1 MWLWDIL
8 VLGPWDHRTHGGKC
22 RYWRHPLTN
31 QITGKS
37 VLTNRRS
44 VCQYCFHSRF
54 IYLLGRTMG
63 VWDPWTLGL
72 LDCWTLGLGDL
83 FTPPSSPHTSTYL
96 LLSFPP
102 TLVLFVMV
110 CYGLIWFNMVWYGF
124 VLYSLVWIVSWWWW
138 WWWWHCNC
146 TVCKFY

>member
-1 MWLWDIL
+1 MISGINQDPGGLN
-8 VLGPWDHRTHGGKC
+8 VPKSSPGNLGTE
-22 RYWRHPLTN
+22 RYWRHLLTN

-63 VWDPWTLGL
+63 VWDPLTLGL
-72 LDCWTLGLGDL
+72 LDCWTSGLGDL

-110 CYGLIWFNMVWYGF
+110 CYGLIWFVMYGCSCLLR
-124 VLYSLVWIVSWWWW
+124 VTDGY
-138 WWWWHCNC
+138 
-146 TVCKFY
+146 